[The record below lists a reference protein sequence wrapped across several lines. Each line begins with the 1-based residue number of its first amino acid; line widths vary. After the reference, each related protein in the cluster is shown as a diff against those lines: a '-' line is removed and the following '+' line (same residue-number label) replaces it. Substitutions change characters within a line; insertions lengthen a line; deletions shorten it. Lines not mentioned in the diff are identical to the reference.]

1 MVRFWT
7 DRWCG
12 TTSLKEAY
20 LDLFRI
26 TRNKEAL
33 VKEHLQ
39 YRNEVVS
46 CVLNFIRPI
55 QDWEVESL
63 SSFLD
68 LLYSS
73 SVKGYGLDKVCWC
86 GSQKKGFQVKS
97 FYKALLPQTTTVG
110 PWKCIWKSKVPTRV
124 AFFVWTA
131 ALDHILTTDNL
142 RRRRVIIMDW
152 CCMCKNSGESPSHL
166 LLHCSIAQDLW
177 NFILSL
183 FGLQWVMPRDVRDLL
198 ACWWAGRGRSK
209 IKELWNS
216 IPHCVFWC
224 IWWERNLRS
233 FEGKERNQLDLKW
246 LILHTLMEWSN
257 ASGLNSFSSI
267 FDFLDYCIL

>member
-12 TTSLKEAY
+12 ITSLKEAY
-20 LDLFRI
+20 PDLFRI
-26 TRNKEAL
+26 TRNKEAS

-46 CVLNFIRPI
+46 WVLDFCRPI

-63 SSFLD
+63 YSFLD

-97 FYKALLPQTTTVG
+97 YYKALLPQTATVG
-110 PWKCIWKSKVPTRV
+110 PWKSIWKPKVPTRV

-131 ALDHILTTDNL
+131 ALDRILTTDNL

-152 CCMCKNSGESPSHL
+152 CCMCKNNGESPSHL
-166 LLHCSIAQDLW
+166 LLHCSVARDLW

-198 ACWWAGRGRSK
+198 ACGGLVEEGQRLRNCGTRFLIVCFGVFGGRE
-209 IKELWNS
+209 I
-216 IPHCVFWC
+216 
-224 IWWERNLRS
+224 
-233 FEGKERNQLDLKW
+233 LDLLRAKKEISW
-246 LILHTLMEWSN
+246 ILNGLFFTL
-257 ASGLNSFSSI
+257 
-267 FDFLDYCIL
+267 